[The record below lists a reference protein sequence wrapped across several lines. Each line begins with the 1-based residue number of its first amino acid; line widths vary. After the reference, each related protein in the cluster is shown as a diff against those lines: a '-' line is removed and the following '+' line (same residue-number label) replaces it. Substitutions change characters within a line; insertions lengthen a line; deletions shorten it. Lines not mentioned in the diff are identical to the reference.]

1 MQNLQNEIKSLPDAP
16 GIYQYFDKDDRLL
29 YIGKAK
35 SLKKRVKSYFRFNP
49 TFTISLNQT
58 PRIINMLNQTK
69 RLNYILVDSEHD
81 ALILENSLIKQLR
94 PKYNIL
100 LRDDKT
106 YPYIYIDLSE
116 DFPRFE
122 ITRKVK
128 KGKNIKYFGPYSSS
142 ARDIYD
148 SIYELFSLVQ
158 KKGSLKNKKLC
169 LFYQIKR
176 CLGPCEDKISS
187 KEYKK
192 IVYEAIEHIN
202 SKKLLISKLENKMYF
217 YASKLLFE
225 EAGEL
230 KNRIEK
236 IKNSQYLSNIDL
248 AKLEDYDV
256 FAIYLGEKSSCGVR
270 IFIRDGK
277 VISSSHS
284 IFRTDCGFDKDEIYK
299 RLLLEYYKEDIPIVK
314 NILVYEDFEDR
325 ENLERLFSKI
335 FNKNITIN
343 IPKIGEKRRLTS
355 LAYKNALDIQNR
367 DKSFDDKLLYQL
379 KELLNLQKTPY
390 IIEGYD
396 NSHLQ
401 GEATVGAVIKWQER
415 FIKKEYR
422 HYNLESRD
430 EYSQMREMITRRVE
444 SFDKNPPPD
453 LMVIDGGATLLK
465 LAKSLIK
472 VSGANVDIVA
482 VAKEKRDSKAQRAK
496 GKANDIIYFDENELR
511 LPPSDKRLQFL
522 QTIRDESHR
531 FVINYHRKQKLKAD
545 NEISLL
551 KQKGIGEAT
560 IKKLLQYFETFSNI
574 KSASLDELESVV
586 GIKIAKKIKNI

>member
-1 MQNLQNEIKSLPDAP
+1 MQNLQNEIKSLPDSP
-16 GIYQYFDKDDRLL
+16 GIYQYFDDEDRLL

-49 TFTISLNQT
+49 TFTNAPNQSL
-58 PRIINMLNQTK
+58 RIINMLNQTK

-122 ITRKVK
+122 ITRKVI
-128 KGKNIKYFGPYSSS
+128 KGKDIKYFGPYSSS

-148 SIYELFSLVQ
+148 SIYELFLLVQ
-158 KKGSLKNKKLC
+158 KKGSLKSKKLC

-176 CLGPCEDKISS
+176 CLGPCEDKVSS
-187 KEYKK
+187 EDYKK
-192 IVYEAIEHIN
+192 IVYEAIGYIN
-202 SKKLLISKLENKMYF
+202 SKKLLITKLQNKMNF
-217 YASKLLFE
+217 YASKLLYE

-230 KNRIEK
+230 KDRISR

-256 FAIYLGEKSSCGVR
+256 FAISLGDKSSCGVR

-277 VISSSHS
+277 VVSSSHS

-299 RLLLEYYKEDIPIVK
+299 RLLLEYYKEDIPLVK

-325 ENLERLFSKI
+325 EELEKLFSKR
-335 FNKNITIN
+335 FSKSVTIN
-343 IPKIGEKRRLTS
+343 VPKRGEKRGLTK
-355 LAYKNALDIQNR
+355 LAHTNALDLQTR

-379 KELLNLQKTPY
+379 KELLNLQKTPF

-401 GEATVGAVIKWQER
+401 GEATVGAIIKWQER
-415 FIKKEYR
+415 FLKKEYR

-430 EYSQMREMITRRVE
+430 EYAQMREVITRRIE

-465 LAKSLIK
+465 LAKELIK

-482 VAKEKRDSKAQRAK
+482 VAKEKRDSRAQRAK
-496 GKANDIIYFDENELR
+496 GKANDIIHFDDNELK

-531 FVINYHRKQKLKAD
+531 FVISYHRKQKLKAD

-574 KSASLDELESVV
+574 KSAPLKELESVV
-586 GIKIAKKIKNI
+586 GIKIAQKIKNI